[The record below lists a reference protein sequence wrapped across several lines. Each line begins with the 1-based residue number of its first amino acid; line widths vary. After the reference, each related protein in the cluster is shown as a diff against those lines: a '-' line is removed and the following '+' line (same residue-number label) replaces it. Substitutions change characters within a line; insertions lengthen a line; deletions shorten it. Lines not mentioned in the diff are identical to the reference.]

1 MKDFSVP
8 PGTAVF
14 VDRDGTLNHD
24 SGYVTSPEQLVLF
37 PGVPEAIARLN
48 QLGVLV
54 IMVTNQSA
62 IGRGMMTMED
72 LEHIHARLAALIRP
86 FGARIDGI
94 FSCPHRPE
102 DGCGCRKPN
111 AGLIDQAVD
120 RFSLDLSHCYLVGDK
135 RSDLEVAQK
144 LAVPGVLVMTSPY
157 SSGALQ
163 ARDEGQVP
171 IEYVADT
178 FAQAVVWIEQ
188 RLVNCVKYTGPG
200 RGRIADARG

>member
-1 MKDFSVP
+1 MKAFSIP

-24 SGYVTSPEQLVLF
+24 SGYITSPGQLVLF

-48 QLGVLV
+48 QLGAMV

-72 LEHIHARLAALIRP
+72 LENIHARLAALIRP
-86 FGARIDGI
+86 YGASIDGI
-94 FSCPHRPE
+94 FSCPHHPR

-111 AGLIDQAVD
+111 TGLIKQAVD
-120 RFSLDLSHCYLVGDK
+120 RFSLDLSQCYLVGDK

-144 LAVPGVLVMTSPY
+144 VAVPGVLVMTSPY
-157 SSGALQ
+157 SAGAVQ
-163 ARDEGQVP
+163 ARDEGQVA
-171 IEYVADT
+171 IEYVAET
-178 FAQAVVWIEQ
+178 FAQAVVWIEHHLLK
-188 RLVNCVKYTGPG
+188 RVNRSGLG
-200 RGRIADARG
+200 R

>member
-1 MKDFSVP
+1 MKDFSVQ

-14 VDRDGTLNHD
+14 VDRDGTLNYD
-24 SGYVTSPEQLVLF
+24 SGYVISPEQLVLF

-48 QLGVLV
+48 QLGVMV

-62 IGRGMMTMED
+62 IGRGMMTMEE
-72 LEHIHARLAALIRP
+72 LENIHARLAALIQP
-86 FGARIDGI
+86 YGASIDAI
-94 FSCPHRPE
+94 FSCPHHPQ

-111 AGLIDQAVD
+111 TGLIDQAVD

-144 LAVPGVLVMTSPY
+144 VAVPGVLVMTSPY
-157 SSGALQ
+157 SLRAVQ
-163 ARDEGQVP
+163 ARDEGQVA

-178 FAQAVVWIEQ
+178 FIQAVAWIEDNLLK
-188 RLVNCVKYTGPG
+188 RGNRTGP
-200 RGRIADARG
+200 R